1 MQIFCYLFRNDYLA
15 FKAETWDET
24 IKLLEWKNLY
34 LVKLKKD
41 RVIELTQPIQQLF
54 RPVHITHVLRM
65 CLRQG
70 VAFQQGDG
78 KFPISVLTQSTVENA
93 DCCV

>member
-1 MQIFCYLFRNDYLA
+1 MLFVSERLCGIQSRDVGRDYKT
-15 FKAETWDET
+15 FGMEKFVPGKVE
-24 IKLLEWKNLY
+24 
-34 LVKLKKD
+34 KD

>member
-1 MQIFCYLFRNDYLA
+1 MA

-34 LVKLKKD
+34 LVKLKK
-41 RVIELTQPIQQLF
+41 ELTQPIQQLF

-70 VAFQQGDG
+70 VASQQGDG